1 MTKRDLQEIEAAI
14 SRLSPRE
21 KRYLLGRIR
30 DDLGRHPLEIEWNT
44 DAETIVRAIARSND
58 FTKRGIR
65 GVIAEAALAS
75 NVIERLAGWEDRTPP
90 GNHPYDFAIEDGS
103 GTVTIQVKNQRVTAG
118 KPLLGGRK
126 YGDEMFMVETWKSRQ
141 GRDASGQETRYY
153 RFGDFDL
160 LAVCLHPSS
169 GSWDRFLFTV
179 ANWLLP
185 RGDEGD
191 DRKRIEKLQPVSR
204 NPNNTWTD
212 NLETCIAWFRSGAK
226 GRVWPAS

>member
-14 SRLSPRE
+14 SRLSAQE
-21 KRYLLGRIR
+21 KRYLLSRIR
-30 DDLGRHPLEIEWNT
+30 DDLGKHPLELEWNT

-58 FTKRGIR
+58 FTRRGIR
-65 GVIAEAALAS
+65 GVLAEDALAS
-75 NVIERLAGWEDRTPP
+75 NVIEQLTGWEYGIPS

-103 GTVTIQVKNQRVTAG
+103 GTVTIQAKNQRVKAG

-126 YGDEMFMVETWKSRQ
+126 YGDVFMVEIWKSRR

-160 LAVCLHPSS
+160 LAVCLHPST
-169 GSWDRFLFTV
+169 GRWDRFLFTV

-185 RGDEGD
+185 RGDD
-191 DRKRIEKLQPVSR
+191 PDRIEKFQPVPRS
-204 NPNNTWTD
+204 PNEAWTD
-212 NLETCIAWFRSGAK
+212 DLETCIAWFRSGAK
-226 GRVWPAS
+226 GRVWPTS